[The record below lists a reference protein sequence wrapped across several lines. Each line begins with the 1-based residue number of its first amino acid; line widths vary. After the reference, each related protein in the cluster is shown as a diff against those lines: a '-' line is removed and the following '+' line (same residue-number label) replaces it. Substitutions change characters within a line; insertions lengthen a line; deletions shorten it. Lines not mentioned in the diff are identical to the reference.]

1 MQRKNDKLDRLRA
14 EDQVLKHLD
23 HTLAPTSNIILRRNR
38 SRHTS
43 TRQTNIA
50 NLSNYTLS
58 NGEQRLL
65 SRGLSFCPSRDVNPI
80 DLFQDME
87 QYLRRIKLKEYFQN
101 DDTNSSL
108 QTPLSRE
115 PSHKKSN
122 WTPPSGRNQYIDS
135 YVQTARGSLDS
146 FILDNHHHSNKD
158 NLTVN
163 ERKAIKTL
171 RSNYDIVIMPS
182 DKGDTITV
190 MDTADYVAEIDSQ
203 LSNTAFYEEL
213 THDPTKLFKSE
224 LIELINHLNYNVQAE
239 VRSLVPEQPRP
250 GVFYTIPKL
259 HKPSK
264 IIAEKMPSTSS
275 GDPDQ
280 ARISEDPVE
289 LC

>member
-14 EDQVLKHLD
+14 EDRVLKHLN

-50 NLSNYTLS
+50 TLSNYTLS

-65 SRGLSFCPSRDVNPI
+65 SRGLSFCPSRDINPV
-80 DLFQDME
+80 DLCQDME

-101 DDTNSSL
+101 DDTNSSP

-122 WTPPSGRNQYIDS
+122 WTPPSGGNQYIDS
-135 YVQTARGSLDS
+135 YVQTARGHLDR

-171 RSNYDIVIMPS
+171 RSNFDIAIKPA
-182 DKGDTITV
+182 DKGAPSLLWT
-190 MDTADYVAEIDSQ
+190 
-203 LSNTAFYEEL
+203 L
-213 THDPTKLFKSE
+213 
-224 LIELINHLNYNVQAE
+224 LIMW
-239 VRSLVPEQPRP
+239 
-250 GVFYTIPKL
+250 PKL
-259 HKPSK
+259 TPNL
-264 IIAEKMPSTSS
+264 ATQPSTKNSRMILLNFLNLNLLNS
-275 GDPDQ
+275 LT
-280 ARISEDPVE
+280 I
-289 LC
+289 